1 MDVKHTQNTNS
12 FQPENVHATISDA
25 SIIFNAGEK
34 PCNIDSCKCLY
45 PPHARSDNAAP
56 SGNETMN
63 SAQYPEGRVEVKRED
78 SVITVTLIGWITE
91 ALTAL
96 VQTKLEHELLQ
107 SNSACILYDGLYMN
121 DPSLT
126 LVFLMQSF
134 HQRLNERIAK
144 SAIVVPGYRL
154 AFLSRLAFGQDES
167 KYRVFY
173 NDRDEALGWL
183 KS

>member
-1 MDVKHTQNTNS
+1 
-12 FQPENVHATISDA
+12 
-25 SIIFNAGEK
+25 
-34 PCNIDSCKCLY
+34 
-45 PPHARSDNAAP
+45 
-56 SGNETMN
+56 MN
-63 SAQYPEGRVEVKRED
+63 PAQYPEGRVEVKRHG
-78 SVITVTLIGWITE
+78 SIITVTLIGWITE
-91 ALTAL
+91 TLTTI
-96 VQTKLEHELLQ
+96 VQTELERELLQ
-107 SNSACILYDGLYMN
+107 PGNSYVLYDGLYMN

-134 HQRLNERIAK
+134 HQRLKERIVK

-154 AFLSRLAFGQDES
+154 AFLSRLAFGQDEN